1 MQNLKDKYP
10 ETYKVFVQ
18 HGYESLCRM
27 MVIFTRQSDM
37 DLALETNS
45 AVHNWM
51 NLKNIPIQK
60 YESKAQRYFWKLEEN
75 DKKMAKNVTVS
86 NAPTPKSEP
95 VEQVKEDTLFL
106 VSVPKAKTSKVEAVL
121 KMLNCEV
128 VSI

>member
-10 ETYKVFVQ
+10 KTYKVFAQ
-18 HGYESLCRM
+18 NGYEFLCRM
-27 MVIFTRQSDM
+27 MSLFTRQTDM
-37 DLALETNS
+37 DRALETNS

-51 NLKNIPIQK
+51 NLKNLPTQK
-60 YESKAQRYFWKLEEN
+60 YESRAQKYFWKLEEN
-75 DKKMAKNVTVS
+75 HKEMAKNVTVS
-86 NAPTPKSEP
+86 NASTPTSEP